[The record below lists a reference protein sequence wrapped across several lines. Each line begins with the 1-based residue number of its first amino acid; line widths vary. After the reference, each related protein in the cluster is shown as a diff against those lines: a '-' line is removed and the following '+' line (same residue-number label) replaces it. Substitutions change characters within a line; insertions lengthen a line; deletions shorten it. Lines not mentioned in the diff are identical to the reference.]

1 MKKKIL
7 LVDDEETLR
16 WALHEALSEEGFDI
30 ENTNDSV
37 KALGFTRKTKYDLV
51 ISDLKMP
58 IMGGLQLISEIKKQ
72 NPDTKAII
80 ITAYGSIEA
89 VIEAMHLGVL
99 DFITKPF
106 KIEHIKS
113 VIYRVLNDSAILPV
127 NDNISLSNISGN
139 EGLKNGYSDL
149 CNQADVFFAARDATG
164 TANNIF
170 YDIVEI
176 GKLKSFIIG
185 SISSEADM
193 KNVDVIVKTIFRY
206 ALKTC
211 NSSAF
216 LLKEINQYLCKYILK
231 RFPAAL
237 FIAILDE
244 QKQTLCYSIHGEELT
259 SFISLP
265 DKEVEV
271 LESSPFPLNMFPG
284 IVIMESNA
292 PFVVGSRVVL
302 IRNGALSKVLK
313 SGAITAGRFKD
324 AISAGSEAN
333 CEGMA
338 KGIKLQ
344 VEGLDELIAEEKDG
358 AVIVL
363 NIESGDAALWEEEMS
378 IAMPVS
384 NYGEVLEQFERRLSP
399 VVVNDYRRRE
409 IVTSVNEAVLNAAS
423 FAYPENKK
431 GEVFLKFSKLGDE
444 LIVEVSDRGC
454 GFDVQN
460 YIEPDVGLYRDL
472 TKKSGRGIFI
482 MRQLMDRVMIQSS
495 KEMGTMVHMAKRV
508 ICNEN

>member
-37 KALGFTRKTKYDLV
+37 KALEFTRKTKYDLV

-72 NPDTKAII
+72 NPATKAII

-185 SISSEADM
+185 SISSAADM
-193 KNVDVIVKTIFRY
+193 QNVDVIVKTIFRY

-231 RFPAAL
+231 RFPAA
-237 FIAILDE
+237 
-244 QKQTLCYSIHGEELT
+244 
-259 SFISLP
+259 
-265 DKEVEV
+265 
-271 LESSPFPLNMFPG
+271 
-284 IVIMESNA
+284 
-292 PFVVGSRVVL
+292 
-302 IRNGALSKVLK
+302 
-313 SGAITAGRFKD
+313 
-324 AISAGSEAN
+324 
-333 CEGMA
+333 
-338 KGIKLQ
+338 
-344 VEGLDELIAEEKDG
+344 
-358 AVIVL
+358 
-363 NIESGDAALWEEEMS
+363 
-378 IAMPVS
+378 
-384 NYGEVLEQFERRLSP
+384 
-399 VVVNDYRRRE
+399 
-409 IVTSVNEAVLNAAS
+409 
-423 FAYPENKK
+423 
-431 GEVFLKFSKLGDE
+431 
-444 LIVEVSDRGC
+444 
-454 GFDVQN
+454 
-460 YIEPDVGLYRDL
+460 
-472 TKKSGRGIFI
+472 
-482 MRQLMDRVMIQSS
+482 
-495 KEMGTMVHMAKRV
+495 
-508 ICNEN
+508 